1 MAPHKEFRD
10 TVQDILPRR
19 RFAFLRPG
27 EAKLVRILLIFAVAL
42 TTTIASGVPIAAA
55 QPETGSIAGPLV
67 HQTIMVPAVKAKQRI
82 HFAPLA
88 RATLSQSP
96 LTLIATAT
104 SGLPVSFAVS
114 TPSTCTT
121 SGANSARLTLLGPGR
136 CTVVANQAG
145 DAAYSAA
152 RPVSRSFRVT
162 KIKQRVHFAPM
173 ARATLAQSPLTLIA
187 TSTSGLPVSFTATTA
202 AVCTT
207 SGANG
212 ATLSLVRLG
221 SCTVVARQAGD
232 ATYDSA
238 NPVRRSI
245 EVVRRAGSSATA
257 TASVSPA
264 SYTGGACPAVF
275 TFSGTVTSPSAGTV
289 TYRWTRSDGAT
300 GPTSTLT
307 FTGAGSQTV
316 STTWTL
322 GAAGTTGTFWEAV
335 QILSPGTAT
344 SNQASFTLSCTTPS
358 ATATASVSPA
368 SYTGGACPAVFT
380 FSGTVTSPSAGTV
393 TYRWT
398 RSDGAT
404 GPTST
409 LTFTGAGSQ
418 TVSTTW
424 TSARRGQ
431 GGELSGRRSESCPR
445 APPHRTKPA
454 SR

>member
-1 MAPHKEFRD
+1 MD
-10 TVQDILPRR
+10 PRR
-19 RFAFLRPG
+19 AGRRNGKRSNLSPG
-27 EAKLVRILLIFAVAL
+27 
-42 TTTIASGVPIAAA
+42 
-55 QPETGSIAGPLV
+55 
-67 HQTIMVPAVKAKQRI
+67 
-82 HFAPLA
+82 
-88 RATLSQSP
+88 
-96 LTLIATAT
+96 TAT
-104 SGLPVSFAVS
+104 SNQASFTLS
-114 TPSTCTT
+114 CTT
-121 SGANSARLTLLGPGR
+121 P
-136 CTVVANQAG
+136 
-145 DAAYSAA
+145 
-152 RPVSRSFRVT
+152 
-162 KIKQRVHFAPM
+162 
-173 ARATLAQSPLTLIA
+173 
-187 TSTSGLPVSFTATTA
+187 
-202 AVCTT
+202 
-207 SGANG
+207 
-212 ATLSLVRLG
+212 
-221 SCTVVARQAGD
+221 
-232 ATYDSA
+232 
-238 NPVRRSI
+238 
-245 EVVRRAGSSATA
+245 SATA

-380 FSGTVTSPSAGTV
+380 FSGTVTSRAGTV

-424 TSARRGQ
+424 TLGAAGTTGTFWEAVQ
-431 GGELSGRRSESCPR
+431 ILSPGTATSNQASFTLSC
-445 APPHRTKPA
+445 T
-454 SR
+454 